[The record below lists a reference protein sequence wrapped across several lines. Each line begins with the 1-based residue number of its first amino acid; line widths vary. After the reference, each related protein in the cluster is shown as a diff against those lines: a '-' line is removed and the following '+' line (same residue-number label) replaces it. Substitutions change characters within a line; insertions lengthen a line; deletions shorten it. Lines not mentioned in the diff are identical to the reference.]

1 MMSACTAGPEFSRPT
16 LPGAATPLRTTP
28 VVTTEVDVPGGDSQ
42 VTAVGTEV
50 AARWW
55 ELYHSEALASLVA
68 EAIRGNPDLAAARQS
83 LVRADEVSRAAGAAR
98 SPSVSAGLSQ
108 ERDRYAQAQDG
119 DHGAPSYYAISEAK
133 LRAVYDVDIWG
144 RLRRSAEA
152 AGADADYARFEL
164 EAAYLSLTT
173 RVVESAFDLSALDS
187 EISVQREAVALDA
200 RWLDL
205 VSGQLTLG
213 AETELDVEL
222 QRSALAQARL
232 SLEGLLAERER
243 ARNELAAL
251 AGKSPSASS
260 EAGIDL
266 SSFVLPHQLPMS
278 LPAQLIEQRPDVRAA
293 EALFHAETAR
303 VGVAV
308 AARLPDVTLSAS
320 VGGASLSGDRLF
332 GSGNGFWSL
341 AGSTTQTIFDAGALR
356 HQQRA
361 QESAMREAQEHWR
374 GVVIDSLRDVADA
387 LVAVDHDAVS
397 LKYAADDEQAANQ
410 GRRLLE
416 RQYAIGSASI
426 LKVLIVERSWQ
437 TAELGLIRAR
447 VNRFV
452 DTVQLYGALGGGW
465 WARDDVTA
473 DERSGATHGRMDSTM
488 ANESQ

>member
-1 MMSACTAGPEFSRPT
+1 VA
-16 LPGAATPLRTTP
+16 
-28 VVTTEVDVPGGDSQ
+28 
-42 VTAVGTEV
+42 AVGTEV

-55 ELYHSEALASLVA
+55 ELYHSPALSSLVLDA
-68 EAIRGNPDLAAARQS
+68 VRGNPDLAAARQS
-83 LVRADEVSRAAGAAR
+83 LVRADEVARAAGAAR

-119 DHGAPSYYAISEAK
+119 DHGAPSYYAVSEAK
-133 LRAVYDVDIWG
+133 LRAVYDLDLWG

-152 AGADADYARFEL
+152 AGADAEYSRFEL

-173 RVVESAFDLSALDS
+173 RVVETAFDLSALDS

-205 VSGQLTLG
+205 VRGQFSLG
-213 AETELDVEL
+213 SATDLDVEL

-243 ARNELAAL
+243 AHNELAAL
-251 AGKSPSASS
+251 TGKPPSALQ
-260 EAGIDL
+260 EGEIDL

-278 LPAQLIEQRPDVRAA
+278 LPAQLLEQRPDVRAA
-293 EALFHAETAR
+293 EALLHAETAR
-303 VGVAV
+303 VGEAV
-308 AARLPDVTLSAS
+308 AARLPDVTLDAS
-320 VGGASLSGDRLF
+320 LGSASLSGDRLF
-332 GSGNGFWSL
+332 DGGNGFWSV
-341 AGSTTQTIFDAGALR
+341 AGSATQTIFDAGALR
-356 HQQRA
+356 HQQHA

-374 GVVIDSLRDVADA
+374 GVVIDSMRDVADA
-387 LVAVDHDAVS
+387 LVAVNHDAVR

-416 RQYAIGSASI
+416 RQYAIGSVSI
-426 LKVLIVERSWQ
+426 LKVLVVERSWQ

-447 VNRFV
+447 ANRFV

-465 WARDDVTA
+465 WSRDDVTA
-473 DERSGATHGRMDSTM
+473 DERDGATHGRMDSTM